1 MTSAGTLISDLD
13 SKAPGN
19 DDDLVRQI
27 MADVNG
33 GGGGGN
39 MMMPSHAPPPP
50 MGSGMGGGL
59 PPPQVNSYRVQ
70 QPNANAIY
78 SNSVDP
84 AVATAHMIGREHP
97 NQADFA
103 SMMMAQGQGPAYANG
118 SPYMSHQQQQQ
129 QQQQYPVPMPQQQ
142 YLQGPGWQSK
152 LFDQLRQPI
161 LVALIVFVLSLPAVN
176 VLFSYYAPN
185 LLRSGGDLNN
195 LGLLARASIAGA
207 TFWVFQNVVA
217 PLMTS

>member
-33 GGGGGN
+33 GGGN

-50 MGSGMGGGL
+50 MGAMGGGL

-118 SPYMSHQQQQQ
+118 SPYMPH
-129 QQQQYPVPMPQQQ
+129 QQQYPVPMQQQ
-142 YLQGPGWQSK
+142 QQLQGPGWQSK

-161 LVALIVFVLSLPAVN
+161 LVALIVFILSLPAVN
-176 VLFSYYAPN
+176 VLFSYYAPS

>member
-13 SKAPGN
+13 SKMPGN

-33 GGGGGN
+33 GGSNN
-39 MMMPSHAPPPP
+39 MMMPPQAPPPP
-50 MGSGMGGGL
+50 MGGGM

-78 SNSVDP
+78 SNSADP
-84 AVATAHMIGREHP
+84 AVPTAHMIGRDHP
-97 NQADFA
+97 NPSDFA
-103 SMMMAQGQGPAYANG
+103 SMMMANGQGG
-118 SPYMSHQQQQQ
+118 SPYMSQQQQN
-129 QQQQYPVPMPQQQ
+129 YPVPMPQATAQP
-142 YLQGPGWQSK
+142 QGAGWQGK

-176 VLFSYYAPN
+176 VLFSYYAPS

-195 LGLLARASIAGA
+195 LGLLARASIAGL
-207 TFWVFQNVVA
+207 TFWIFQNVIA
-217 PLMTS
+217 PLMTSY

>member
-33 GGGGGN
+33 GSNN
-39 MMMPSHAPPPP
+39 MMMPSQAPPPP
-50 MGSGMGGGL
+50 MGGGM

-97 NQADFA
+97 NPADFA
-103 SMMMAQGQGPAYANG
+103 SMMMSQ
-118 SPYMSHQQQQQ
+118 SPYMNQQLH
-129 QQQQYPVPMPQQQ
+129 QQQYPVPMAPQQVQ
-142 YLQGPGWQSK
+142 SHGSGWQAK

-195 LGLLARASIAGA
+195 LGLLARASIAGL
-207 TFWVFQNVVA
+207 TFWVFQNVIA